1 MTEIN
6 TCPIVFC
13 KYYLKN
19 FFLIKTMSKQRNDL
33 FDNPMVREAR
43 KNMTQEQIDSLEK
56 KGEDIFATDIVSLG
70 TENDDTSSKEVLEQI
85 TIMLKSG
92 IHPSYLSREEKDF
105 LKSYVGEKWYE
116 DFGYLENDLNRINL

>member
-1 MTEIN
+1 
-6 TCPIVFC
+6 
-13 KYYLKN
+13 
-19 FFLIKTMSKQRNDL
+19 MSTHRNDL

-43 KNMTQEQIDSLEK
+43 KNMSQEQIDALEK
-56 KGEDIFATDIVSLG
+56 KGEDIFANDITILG
-70 TENDDTSSKEVLEQI
+70 TENDETNSKEVLEQL

-92 IHPSYLSREEKDF
+92 LHPSYLSRDEKDF